1 MLASRQG
8 DLLFHLTVFNA
19 VCYAF
24 SLNVVIGNFVHSN
37 MPNIITA
44 QSDYIP
50 IRNEQIQFTSTKNSS
65 SVLLSIIDDR
75 DIEKVER
82 LLANLEVY
90 IAPGPAVRLN
100 PIQATVIIISNDCK
114 LNSHM

>member
-1 MLASRQG
+1 MLTSRQG
-8 DLLFHLTVFNA
+8 DLLFHLTVCNA
-19 VCYAF
+19 VCYTF
-24 SLNVVIGNFVHSN
+24 SLNVVIGNFAL
-37 MPNIITA
+37 PNIPNVFTA

-50 IRNEQIQFTSTKNSS
+50 IHNEQIQFTSTKNSS
-65 SVLLSIIDDR
+65 AVLLSIIDDR

-114 LNSHM
+114 FNSRM